1 MWEDPGTAF
10 GSLYVETSD
19 FTFALGWTIAA
30 LPVVE
35 RTPDP
40 RLESLRMT
48 SHHPA
53 LLLLLLLAAATGCQ
67 SSDPEP
73 DPPAILQLASG
84 PSVEIGRASG
94 DPSQELYRVSGAVR
108 LADGR
113 IVVANS
119 GSSELRYFDSSGDYL
134 KSVGRRGGGPGEFTG
149 DLTLLPYHGDS
160 LLVWD
165 ARLRRFSLFDFNG
178 AFVRVLAMPP
188 GDTLTFPW
196 DTWLYRGFWLEGV
209 MPAHRGAVARLVDSI
224 HSTDR
229 EPALRLLMARLDGG
243 LLWVTRPS
251 DRRRWTAYDA
261 TGRAVGTAALPLGL
275 EPFQFGPDF
284 ILGRWMDDDDLEHVR
299 LYAYTPDAH
308 TNSEPLTTANDAPPV
323 ASADLIGKL
332 ATPGAADILTALS
345 TLIGIQESYYADHAQ
360 YAHTA
365 DSLPFFASA
374 EGALAILAGDRRG
387 WAGVLVLPDYSLTCA
402 IAVGTWTPPGWL
414 EGIPK
419 CG

>member
-1 MWEDPGTAF
+1 MT
-10 GSLYVETSD
+10 
-19 FTFALGWTIAA
+19 
-30 LPVVE
+30 
-35 RTPDP
+35 
-40 RLESLRMT
+40 LRN
-48 SHHPA
+48 PA
-53 LLLLLLLAAATGCQ
+53 LLLLLPLAAASGCQ

-73 DPPAILQLASG
+73 DTPAIFQLASG
-84 PSVEIGRASG
+84 PSLEIGRAGG
-94 DPSQELYRVSGAVR
+94 DPSHELYRVSGAVR
-108 LADGR
+108 LTDGR

-119 GSSELRYFDSSGDYL
+119 GSSELRYFDSNGDYL

-149 DLTLLPYHGDS
+149 DLKLLPYHGDS

-165 ARLRRFSLFDFNG
+165 ARLRRFSLFDLNG

-209 MPAHRGAVARLVDSI
+209 MPAHRGAVARIVDSI

-229 EPALRLLMARLDGG
+229 QPSPQLRMARLDGG

-251 DRRRWTAYDA
+251 DRRQWTAYDG
-261 TGRAVGTAALPLGL
+261 TGRAVGTAALPLSL
-275 EPFQFGPDF
+275 EPYQFGPDF
-284 ILGRWMDDDDLEHVR
+284 ILGHWIDV
-299 LYAYTPDAH
+299 
-308 TNSEPLTTANDAPPV
+308 
-323 ASADLIGKL
+323 
-332 ATPGAADILTALS
+332 
-345 TLIGIQESYYADHAQ
+345 DHAQ

-365 DSLPFFASA
+365 DSLPFFAPA
-374 EGALAILAGDRRG
+374 EGALVILSGDRRG
-387 WAGVLVLPDYSLTCA
+387 WAGVLVLPDYPLTCA